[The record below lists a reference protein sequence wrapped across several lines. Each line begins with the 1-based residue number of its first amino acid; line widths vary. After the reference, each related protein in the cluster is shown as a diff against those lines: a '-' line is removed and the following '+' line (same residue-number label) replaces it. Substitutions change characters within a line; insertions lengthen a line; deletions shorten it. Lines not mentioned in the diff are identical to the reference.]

1 LSGDVG
7 GYETYVRGSTGAVG
21 EYDGDVG
28 TYDGDVG
35 EYDNNVDDGGYDGVT
50 GEEGGG

>member
-7 GYETYVRGSTGAVG
+7 GYETYVRG
-21 EYDGDVG
+21 E
-28 TYDGDVG
+28 YDGDVG